1 MFRGVG
7 RGPAMK
13 KGESKSGKTM
23 KVIGGNRLCC
33 NLYMNVT
40 DKRAKVKFIQKMNI
54 NFFHIQSKIL
64 FIPPQRK
71 VEKFQGQ
78 VSKISH

>member
-13 KGESKSGKTM
+13 KGESKSGRTM

-33 NLYMNVT
+33 NLYMNVI
-40 DKRAKVKFIQKMNI
+40 DKKAKIKFIQKMDM

-64 FIPPQRK
+64 FIPRK
-71 VEKFQGQ
+71 EK
-78 VSKISH
+78 